1 MTKFSLIAAGLFT
14 ALVPAVALAAD
25 AGATKFNHKGVDYQ
39 YTKVEA
45 AGDTVVK
52 GTAYAGTVPF
62 ELHIHKKSVTG
73 TFNNAPV
80 EFTLD
85 EVKAMGITTTN

>member
-1 MTKFSLIAAGLFT
+1 MSKFSLLVAAVAAT
-14 ALVPAVALAAD
+14 MAPAVAFAAD
-25 AGATKFNHKGVDYQ
+25 AGATRFNHKGVDYQ

-45 AGDTVVK
+45 SGDTVVK

-62 ELHIHKKSVTG
+62 ELHIHKKNVTG

-85 EVKAMGITTTN
+85 EVKTLGITTTN